1 LKKSA
6 EICKDNEAKDAKTLS
21 AAFVF
26 IKPHAVTEP
35 VKAFVKKSF
44 AEKGFKVISEGPI
57 SAEKIDKD
65 MLIDTHYGAIA
76 SRAMKQKPAD
86 LVVQQKAQDDFQNAF
101 GISWRDALDQG
112 VVFNLAGAAAKLGC
126 DYAEVG
132 NRFDQLTKGKDMIK
146 FGGGFYCGKVGDIY
160 IINGFYA
167 RMREQFT
174 VPGEC
179 IFFYEVEWDT
189 SKMPWVDFRSKLLG
203 ATDPA
208 AADSDS
214 MRHYIYKNWKDLGLS
229 SEPNTGNNGL
239 HASASPFEAMSERSN
254 WLGVKLEEDYFCKA
268 MQAAGV
274 PLSMIKD
281 WCSDPAVTFAGKK
294 QSLFDLLEDIDG
306 AESLKKS
313 AEICKDNQN

>member
-1 LKKSA
+1 MAARDRSRSPKSKEA
-6 EICKDNEAKDAKTLS
+6 ETVS
-21 AAFVF
+21 SAFVF
-26 IKPHAVTEP
+26 IKPHAVTEA
-35 VKAFVKKSF
+35 VKQYVEKGFG
-44 AEKGFKVISEGPI
+44 EKGFKIISKGPI
-57 SAEKIDKD
+57 SAEKIDKEQ
-65 MLIDTHYGAIA
+65 LIDQHYGAIA

-86 LVVQQKAQDDFQNAF
+86 LAVQQKAQDDFKAAF
-101 GISWRDALDQG
+101 GLPWSDALQQG
-112 VVFNLAGAAAKLGC
+112 LVFNLVDAAGKLGC
-126 DYAEVG
+126 DYGGVG
-132 NRFDQLTKGKDMIK
+132 ERYDKLTKGKDLIK

-160 IINGFYA
+160 VINGFYA

-179 IFFYEVEWDT
+179 IFYYEVQWKTAD
-189 SKMPWVDFRSKLLG
+189 MPWADFRSKLLG

-208 AADSDS
+208 AADGDS

-239 HASASPFEAMSERSN
+239 HASASPFEAMAERTN
-254 WLGVKLEEDYFCKA
+254 WLGHKFEEDFFSKA

-274 PLSMIKD
+274 PLDMIKG
-281 WCSDPAVTFAGKK
+281 WCNDPAVNFGGKK

-313 AEICKDNQN
+313 AEICKENQN